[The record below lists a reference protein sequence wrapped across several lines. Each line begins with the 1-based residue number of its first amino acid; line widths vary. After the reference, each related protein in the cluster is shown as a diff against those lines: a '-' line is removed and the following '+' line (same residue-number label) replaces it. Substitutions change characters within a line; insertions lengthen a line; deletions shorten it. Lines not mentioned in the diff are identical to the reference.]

1 MNMRIGMTS
10 LIIVSIA
17 IAAAC
22 ERSVPIFDETDSTVV
37 LNLATVEPGPP
48 VTATVVTWNVKGN
61 ELVRNPDHLERIAE
75 VLQKIAP
82 DVILLQEIHRETVA
96 SAGRD
101 QFAELVAL
109 MGMNGCFGRSIR
121 LGEKGAYGNAI
132 LSRAPISSATVT
144 RLPGGGE
151 PRTVLQCDS
160 EWGEM
165 RIPLWTTHLTAWD
178 RANRRTR
185 ALQADRLA
193 AMASDGYDPLL
204 ILGGD
209 FNASAS
215 SREMRALTREARLT
229 DAVSDYFVT
238 HRGTGR
244 SYDHLLIAAGWR
256 IREAKVVHEGT
267 SDHWPVVTELEMRID
282 PVEE

>member
-1 MNMRIGMTS
+1 MRLTGTALLVVGIT
-10 LIIVSIA
+10 IA
-17 IAAAC
+17 NGCDRAIPLF
-22 ERSVPIFDETDSTVV
+22 EEEDSTVV

-48 VTATVVTWNVKGN
+48 VSATVVTWNVKGN
-61 ELVRNPDHLERIAE
+61 ELVRDPDHLEKIAE
-75 VLQKIAP
+75 VLRGIDP
-82 DVILLQEIHRETVA
+82 DVILLQEIHRETAA

-121 LGEKGAYGNAI
+121 VGEDGAYGNAI
-132 LSRAPISSATVT
+132 LSRAPISSATVV

-160 EWGEM
+160 EWGEL

-185 ALQADRLA
+185 SLQAERLA
-193 AMASDGYDPLL
+193 AMVQRQYDPLL

-209 FNASAS
+209 FNASTS
-215 SREMRALTREARLT
+215 SREMRTLTGETRLT
-229 DAVSDYFVT
+229 DAVPDYFVT

-244 SYDHLLIAAGWR
+244 SYDHLLIAGGWR
-256 IREAKVVHEGT
+256 IRESRVVQEGS
-267 SDHWPVVTELEMRID
+267 SDHWPVVAELELKIGSTQ
-282 PVEE
+282 E